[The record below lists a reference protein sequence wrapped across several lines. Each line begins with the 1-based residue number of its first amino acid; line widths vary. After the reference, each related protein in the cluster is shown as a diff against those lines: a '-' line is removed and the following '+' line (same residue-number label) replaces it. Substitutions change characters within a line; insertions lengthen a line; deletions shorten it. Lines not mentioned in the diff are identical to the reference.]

1 MNRDSA
7 IRAARTAVTGAQNG
21 GRQESY
27 SAAAKMGI
35 ELEKQWLATLD
46 GRTRHD
52 HAAADGQ
59 SAAEDK
65 PFKVGG
71 YELMYPGDPSGP
83 AHEIYNCRCTTI
95 AKVKGVD
102 MSDAK
107 RRSRDPETGKNVV
120 IENQSYAQWAEGK
133 RKAGKIYLQ
142 NQADSDTIRHIKI
155 EPKNIENLPYVEIPG
170 LGGEASRKIHEECK
184 DLLREAAKH
193 PVGTEVG
200 AICDLQGNRKWRGV
214 GKSADG
220 AVHIPDAGF
229 PHITI
234 HNHPDG
240 LVFSKADIE
249 HFIFNENMVA
259 MVVTGNNGRI
269 YTVVKEEEYD
279 GMDAIRKFVIL
290 EPKLQLFVDDFNID
304 GYIHSI
310 CAFLKGGEEYGL
322 RFIEKGKR

>member
-65 PFKVGG
+65 PFNVGG

-107 RRSRDPETGKNVV
+107 RRARDPETGKNVV

-214 GKSADG
+214 GDSEE
-220 AVHIPDAGF
+220 VRIPNVTYSY
-229 PHITI
+229 ISI
-234 HNHPDG
+234 HNHPSG
-240 LVFSKADIE
+240 LIFSGVDIE
-249 HFIFNENMVA
+249 NFIFDGMMQS
-259 MVVTGNNGRI
+259 MVVVGNNGGI
-269 YTVVKEEEYD
+269 YAVMKGENYD
-279 GMDAIRKFVIL
+279 GFKISELFLNSK
-290 EPKLQLFVDDFNID
+290 PKLQQSVEKLNID
-304 GYIHSI
+304 EYIHNI
-310 CAFLKGGEEYGL
+310 REILKGGAEYGL
-322 RFIEKGKR
+322 RFIEKGTG